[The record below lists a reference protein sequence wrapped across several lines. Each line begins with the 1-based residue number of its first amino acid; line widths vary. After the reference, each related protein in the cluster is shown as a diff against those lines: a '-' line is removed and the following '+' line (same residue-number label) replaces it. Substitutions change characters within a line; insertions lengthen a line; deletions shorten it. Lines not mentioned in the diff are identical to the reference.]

1 MRPIRILDI
10 DNVLS
15 DDEWRITLIHWDKSC
30 PTERYHDYH
39 LASAFDRAVN
49 QRLLSEYSD
58 RNILFTAMPERYRT
72 LRAMWLNTNRLGY
85 GQTLMRANDDH
96 RPSDLIKRDML
107 FSLFSQGY
115 THADV
120 ELACDDREDVLSM
133 YMLHGISTTRVIRVH
148 DSCAYTNPRGT
159 KNAVR

>member
-15 DDEWRITLIHWDKSC
+15 DDEWRIPLINWDKTC
-30 PTERYHDYH
+30 PNERYHDYH

-72 LRAMWLNTNRLGY
+72 LRTMWLNHHRLGY
-85 GQTLMRANDDH
+85 GQLLMRANDDH
-96 RPSDLIKRDML
+96 RPSDLVKRDML
-107 FSLFSQGY
+107 FVLFSQGLSH
-115 THADV
+115 TDV
-120 ELACDDREDVLSM
+120 ELACDDREDVLAI
-133 YMLHGISTTRVIRVH
+133 YTLHGVSNVRVVRVH
-148 DSCAYTNPRGT
+148 DSCAYTKPGGGHGQ
-159 KNAVR
+159 